1 MRRMDFHGK
10 VVWVTGSSS
19 GIGEA
24 TIKEFASLGADV
36 VIHYY
41 QHKEQAESIEKFI
54 QSHYQVE
61 TLLVQGD
68 VANEEDVKRM
78 VEEVLNKFGQIDVLV
93 NNAGIAI
100 DTMFEDKT
108 VDNFRR
114 TLDVNLIG
122 TFLMGKYIGKIMFN
136 QKTGRII
143 NISST
148 NGIDTVYPESIDYDA
163 SKAGVLSLT
172 KNLAIQYAPYVL
184 VNTLAPGWVN
194 TPMNQE
200 LDSEMIEAEEKK
212 ILLGRFASPEEIA
225 HVVVFLASDKASY
238 INASVLRVDGGFY
251 V

>member
-1 MRRMDFHGK
+1 MDFHGK

>member
-1 MRRMDFHGK
+1 MDFHGK

-100 DTMFEDKT
+100 DTMFEAKT

>member
-1 MRRMDFHGK
+1 MDFHGK

-184 VNTLAPGWVN
+184 VNILAPGWVN

>member
-1 MRRMDFHGK
+1 MDFHGK

-100 DTMFEDKT
+100 DTTFEDKT

-212 ILLGRFASPEEIA
+212 ILLGRFALSEEIA

>member
-1 MRRMDFHGK
+1 MDFHGK

-24 TIKEFASLGADV
+24 TIKEFASLGADT

-41 QHKEQAESIEKFI
+41 QHKEQAESIQKFI

-61 TLLVQGD
+61 TLLVHGD
-68 VANEEDVKRM
+68 ISKEEDVKRM
-78 VEEVLNKFGQIDVLV
+78 VEEVLNQYGQIDVLV

-100 DTMFEDKT
+100 DTTFEDKT

-122 TFLMGKYIGKIMFN
+122 TFLMAKYVGKIMFN

-143 NISST
+143 NVSST

-163 SKAGVLSLT
+163 SKAGVVSLT

-200 LDSEMIEAEEKK
+200 LDIEMIKEEEKK
-212 ILLGRFASPEEIA
+212 IMLGRFASPEEIA
-225 HVVVFLASDKASY
+225 HAAVFLASDKASY
-238 INASVLRVDGGFY
+238 INASVIRVDGGFY

>member
-1 MRRMDFHGK
+1 MDFHGK

-238 INASVLRVDGGFY
+238 INDSIIRIDGGIKC
-251 V
+251 

>member
-1 MRRMDFHGK
+1 MDFHGK

-24 TIKEFASLGADV
+24 TVKEFASLGAAV
-36 VIHYY
+36 IIHYY
-41 QHKEQAESIEKFI
+41 QHKEQAENIEKFI
-54 QSHYQVE
+54 QSQYQVD

-68 VANEEDVKRM
+68 ISQEEDVKRM
-78 VEEVLNKFGQIDVLV
+78 VEEILDKFDHIDVLV

-100 DTMFEDKT
+100 DTTFEDKT

-122 TFLMGKYIGKIMFN
+122 PFLMGKYVGKIMFN
-136 QKTGRII
+136 QKMGRII

-163 SKAGVLSLT
+163 SKAGLLTLT

-184 VNTLAPGWVN
+184 VNALAPGWVN

-200 LDSEMIEAEEKK
+200 LDSEMISAEEKK

-225 HVVVFLASDKASY
+225 HVVVFLSSNMASY
-238 INASVLRVDGGFY
+238 INASVIRVDGGFY